1 MNLKKNLT
9 YYSRVL
15 KSFDLHNR
23 SDKVVNGTEVIGK
36 LKVLLKN
43 IKTIEEHVSN
53 EDVLFNDFVEK
64 DYSNMRF
71 FRNKRKANITQ
82 FYNSISL
89 VILCLLAGGLLVLLL
104 IIIFQSFENNN
115 KFEYALYEY

>member
-1 MNLKKNLT
+1 M
-9 YYSRVL
+9 
-15 KSFDLHNR
+15 
-23 SDKVVNGTEVIGK
+23 NGTEVIGK

-53 EDVLFNDFVEK
+53 EDILFNDFVEK

-71 FRNKRKANITQ
+71 FSKKRKANITQ
-82 FYNSISL
+82 FYNSLTL
-89 VILCLLAGGLLVLLL
+89 VMLCFLVGGLLVLLL
-104 IIIFQSFENNN
+104 IMLFQSFENNN